1 MLFRG
6 KLGGGAPGK
15 GANSEGWRRSRKG
28 DGGYSLHH
36 PRSAKTLCSTSRGLW
51 FFGN

>member
-6 KLGGGAPGK
+6 KLDGGAAGK

-36 PRSAKTLCSTSRGLW
+36 PCSAKTLCSTSRAVVLW
-51 FFGN
+51 